1 MAIQR
6 LAAVRPEANTEA
18 GLFTFQQSYLVSVI
32 VTNISPAST
41 PIPRIDIYVI
51 PSGASTEGSYVYITN
66 NLTVG
71 LGQSFETFRFAVN
84 PGDGVFVTTTTN
96 NVSFSLYGLIQDD
109 VVGQGDLPQT
119 FTNKVVRGANNTLYL
134 DSGITSNRRVDA
146 EEGYVRYNTEFK
158 ALELLTGEEW
168 ELVGTGAGGDGA
180 TGPTGPA
187 GDAGAAGPTGANGDT
202 VTGPTGPT
210 GPSGGPTGPTG
221 STGPTGPGGGAVD
234 VQITTD
240 TTTFVGLYEDATGT
254 IGGKTNS
261 GIVYNADTET
271 LVVTSIESSSISAP
285 STLVG
290 TYSLISPTTITL
302 DPVDEILND
311 APMRLVAKSSVEL
324 SSLVSSTGAVVYNSD
339 ELYPYFYNGS
349 AWSVM
354 GAGATGPTGPT
365 GPSGG
370 PTGPTGP
377 TGTTGDTG
385 TTGPTGP
392 QGDAGADSTVAGPT
406 GPQGDAGPTGPT
418 GPTGADS
425 TVTGPTGPTGATG
438 QVGPSIN
445 AIATLDVANNGT
457 TSYQFNS
464 HYSGDNPTVYVLGGA
479 TIAFDLTNVSASHPF
494 LIQEDSGSGFASIS
508 TGIIHVATDG
518 TVTEGSGAQGQT
530 SGTVYWEVPIQP
542 SSSWRYIC
550 SVHAGMSGT
559 LTVKSLVTI

>member
-6 LAAVRPEANTEA
+6 LAAVRPEANTET

-32 VTNISPAST
+32 VTNISPAAT
-41 PIPRIDIYVI
+41 PIPRVDIYVV
-51 PSGASTEGSYVYITN
+51 PSGASTEGSYVYIAN
-66 NLTVG
+66 NLTIG
-71 LGQSFETFRFAVN
+71 FGQSFETFRFAVN
-84 PGDGVFVTTTTN
+84 SGDGVFVLTTAA

-109 VVGQGDLPQT
+109 VVGQGDLPQS
-119 FTNKVVRGANNTLYL
+119 FSNKVIRGTNNTLYL
-134 DSGITSNRRVDA
+134 DSGLTSNRREDA

-168 ELVGTGAGGDGA
+168 ELVGTGAGEAGA

-187 GDAGAAGPTGANGDT
+187 GDAGPTGPAGADGDSITGPTGA
-202 VTGPTGPT
+202 T

-221 STGPTGPGGGAVD
+221 ATGPTGPGGGAID
-234 VQITTD
+234 VQNTTD

-271 LVVTSIESSSISAP
+271 LVVTAIESNSISAP
-285 STLVG
+285 STLTG

-311 APMRLVAKSSVEL
+311 APMRLVTKSNTEL
-324 SSLVSSTGAVVYNSD
+324 GTLVSSTGAVVYNSD

-349 AWSVM
+349 TWSVM

-370 PTGPTGP
+370 PTGPTGA
-377 TGTTGDTG
+377 TGATGD
-385 TTGPTGP
+385 TGPTGP
-392 QGDAGADSTVAGPT
+392 TGPVGADGADSTVAGPT
-406 GPQGDAGPTGPT
+406 GPEGAVGPTGPT

-425 TVTGPTGPTGATG
+425 TVAGPTGPTGATG

-445 AIATLDVANNGT
+445 AIATLDVSNNGT
-457 TSYQFNS
+457 SSYQFNS
-464 HYSGDNPTVYVLGGA
+464 HYSGDNPTVYAIGGA
-479 TIAFDLTNVSASHPF
+479 TIAFDLTNVSDSHPF
-494 LIQEDSGSGFASIS
+494 LIQEDSGSGFANIS
-508 TGIIHVATDG
+508 TGIIHVATNG

-530 SGTVYWEVPIQP
+530 SGTVYWEVPIQ
-542 SSSWRYIC
+542 STSSWQYIC
-550 SVHAGMSGT
+550 SVHAAMNGT
-559 LTVKSLVTI
+559 LTVKSLINI